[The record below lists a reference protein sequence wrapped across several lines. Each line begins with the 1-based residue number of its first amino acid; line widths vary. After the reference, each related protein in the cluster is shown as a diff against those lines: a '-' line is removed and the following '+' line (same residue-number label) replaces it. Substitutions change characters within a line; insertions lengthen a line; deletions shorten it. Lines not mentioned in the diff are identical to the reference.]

1 MILKFHEDLRFL
13 FPEQVNIEA
22 ATPLDALKLIAVQH
36 PMNGKIEPVPVRIK
50 ELRELD
56 LTIDPTLAD
65 SGRVYEVVP
74 ANALEISPGYAGA
87 SGDGGWLNIVI
98 GVVLIA
104 VAVFAPYAF
113 PALSAAAAPGAAVG
127 ASAGV
132 FASGT
137 FAAYAASAAMSIGIS
152 LVLTGA
158 MQLLAPNQ
166 KDKEGNYQ
174 SRAFGTA
181 TTTEVGT
188 PIPIIFGRHLTYF
201 HLFSFNVDARNYN
214 GLDDP
219 DNSPY
224 FKGKADEFLPT
235 VNLNKFYGYLKA
247 GDKVYLNQT
256 DNQTYRTG
264 SEF

>member
-1 MILKFHEDLRFL
+1 
-13 FPEQVNIEA
+13 
-22 ATPLDALKLIAVQH
+22 
-36 PMNGKIEPVPVRIK
+36 
-50 ELRELD
+50 
-56 LTIDPTLAD
+56 
-65 SGRVYEVVP
+65 
-74 ANALEISPGYAGA
+74 
-87 SGDGGWLNIVI
+87 
-98 GVVLIA
+98 
-104 VAVFAPYAF
+104 
-113 PALSAAAAPGAAVG
+113 
-127 ASAGV
+127 
-132 FASGT
+132 
-137 FAAYAASAAMSIGIS
+137 MSIGIS

-158 MQLLAPNQ
+158 MQLLAPN
-166 KDKEGNYQ
+166 KKTEVEGNYK

-188 PIPIIFGRHLTYF
+188 PIPIIFGRHLTFF

-256 DNQTYRTG
+256 DNETYRTG

>member
-1 MILKFHEDLRFL
+1 MILQFHEDLQYL

-36 PMNGKIEPVPVRIK
+36 PLSGKIEPVPVRIK

-65 SGRVYEVVP
+65 SGRVYRIVP
-74 ANALEISPGYAGA
+74 IDALELSAGYAGA
-87 SGDGGWLNIVI
+87 GGDNGLMNIVI

-104 VAVFAPYAF
+104 VAVFAPYA
-113 PALSAAAAPGAAVG
+113 L
-127 ASAGV
+127 AGV
-132 FASGT
+132 GSVATAATASGAVVFAQGT

-158 MQLLAPNQ
+158 MQLLAPN
-166 KDKEGNYQ
+166 KKTEVEGNYK

-188 PIPIIFGRHLTYF
+188 PIPIIFGRHLTFF

-247 GDKVYLNQT
+247 GDEVYLNQT
-256 DNQTYRTG
+256 DNETYRTG

>member
-87 SGDGGWLNIVI
+87 SGDNGILNIVI

-104 VAVFAPYAF
+104 VAVFAPYMAG
-113 PALSAAAAPGAAVG
+113 AAAATTTTAAG
-127 ASAGV
+127 TTV

-166 KDKEGNYQ
+166 KDKENNGNYK
-174 SRAFGTA
+174 SRIFGNT

>member
-13 FPEQVNIEA
+13 FPEQVDIEA

-36 PMNGKIEPVPVRIK
+36 PLNGKIEPVPVRIK
-50 ELRELD
+50 ELRELA

-65 SGRVYEVVP
+65 SGRVFEVIP
-74 ANALEISPGYAGA
+74 ANALEINPGYSGA
-87 SGDGGWLNIVI
+87 SGDNGLLNIVI

-104 VAVFAPYAF
+104 VAVFAPYMAG
-113 PALSAAAAPGAAVG
+113 PALATTTTAAGTT
-127 ASAGV
+127 V

-158 MQLLAPNQ
+158 MQLLAPNK
-166 KDKEGNYQ
+166 KDNNEGNYK
-174 SRAFGTA
+174 SRAFGSA

-219 DNSPY
+219 NNSPY

-256 DNQTYRTG
+256 DNDTYRTG

>member
-65 SGRVYEVVP
+65 SGRVYEIVP
-74 ANALEISPGYAGA
+74 ANALEISPGYVGA

-113 PALSAAAAPGAAVG
+113 PALSAAAAPGAAAG

-174 SRAFGTA
+174 SRTFGSA

-219 DNSPY
+219 DDSPY

>member
-1 MILKFHEDLRFL
+1 MILKFHEELRFL

-65 SGRVYEVVP
+65 SDRVYEIIP
-74 ANALEISPGYAGA
+74 ANALEISPGYSGA
-87 SGDGGWLNIVI
+87 SGDNGLLNIVI

-104 VAVFAPYAF
+104 VAVFAPYMAG
-113 PALSAAAAPGAAVG
+113 PALATTTTAAGTT
-127 ASAGV
+127 V

-166 KDKEGNYQ
+166 KDKNEGNYK
-174 SRAFGTA
+174 SRTFGST

-256 DNQTYRTG
+256 DNTTYRTG